1 MNLLEDLRTES
12 LAVRTEGLVKRF
24 GKDTALAGLDLHV
37 PEGSVY
43 LLAGP
48 NGAGKSTTLRI
59 LIDLLR
65 ADGGEALVFSLDP
78 RRQGAEI
85 RAQIGYVPE
94 RHDIG
99 YGWMSVGRMLRRHAA
114 VHPTWDAP
122 YAERLANAFELRRD
136 RKFGVLSKGQARR
149 VQLVL
154 ALAHRP
160 PLLLLDE
167 PTDGLDPVVRDQTL
181 ALLAEHITSTPTT
194 ALISTH
200 RIYEVERLADHVGIL
215 REGRLVAQ
223 TAHDRLREHL
233 LCYRAEVP
241 DGWAAPQ
248 GLNGVVKRRAGT
260 GREILWTV
268 WGEPD
273 AVREELRGAGA
284 TVREATP
291 LTLDEAAIAL
301 LGSEEPR

>member
-1 MNLLEDLRTES
+1 MKLLEDLRTES

-24 GKDTALAGLDLHV
+24 GRETALSGLDLHV

-48 NGAGKSTTLRI
+48 NGAGKSTTLKI
-59 LIDLLR
+59 LLDLLR
-65 ADGGEALVFSLDP
+65 ADRGQALVFSLDP
-78 RRQGAEI
+78 RRRGPDV

-94 RHDIG
+94 RQDIG
-99 YGWMSVGRMLRRHAA
+99 YGWMPVERVLRHHAA
-114 VHPTWDAP
+114 AYPTWDAP
-122 YAERLANAFELRRD
+122 YAERLADAFELRRD

-154 ALAHRP
+154 ALARRP

-167 PTDGLDPVVRDQTL
+167 PTDGLDPVVRDGTL
-181 ALLAEHITSTPTT
+181 SLIAEHIASTPTT

-215 REGRLVAQ
+215 RDGRLVAQ
-223 TAHDRLREHL
+223 TSCERLRGHL
-233 LCYRAEVP
+233 LRYRAEIAP
-241 DGWAAPQ
+241 DWVAPE

-268 WGEPD
+268 WGEPE
-273 AVREELRGAGA
+273 AVREQLNGAGA
-284 TVREATP
+284 TVREVSP
-291 LTLDEAAIAL
+291 LTLDEAAITL
-301 LGSEEPR
+301 LAGEESR